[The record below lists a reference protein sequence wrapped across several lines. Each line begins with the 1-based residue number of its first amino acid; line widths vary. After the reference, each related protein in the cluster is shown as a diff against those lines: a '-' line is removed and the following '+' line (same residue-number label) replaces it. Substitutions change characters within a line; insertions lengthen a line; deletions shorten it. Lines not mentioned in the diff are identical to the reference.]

1 MVEVLLALLLRS
13 TEIEEV
19 VECDPPGAREV
30 FSVVPSSGAEDE

>member
-19 VECDPPGAREV
+19 VECGPPNATEV
-30 FSVVPSSGAEDE
+30 FSVVPRSGAEEE